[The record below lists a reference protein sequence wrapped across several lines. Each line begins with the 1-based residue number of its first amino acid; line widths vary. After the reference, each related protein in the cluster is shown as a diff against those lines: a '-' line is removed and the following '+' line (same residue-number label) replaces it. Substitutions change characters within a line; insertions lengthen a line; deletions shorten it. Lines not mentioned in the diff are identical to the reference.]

1 MFATSPTQARSTSL
15 FARSLHRA
23 DVLLQRKLLVLPAAA
38 MCRFALYIGPP
49 IKLEDLLTLPENSLI
64 AQSRCG
70 GNVSNLLGV
79 EQSEL
84 WCEGL
89 NAKLNERVN
98 GDGFGVAW
106 YDRRV
111 ASEPCLFKLA
121 WPAWHDRNLF
131 DLAKF
136 VNSGLILAHVR
147 AATSSASRVQGPTP
161 VSEQNC
167 HPFRYRRW
175 TFMHNGMVP
184 CFSRLRRRLRSLLP
198 DKLYEGLE
206 GTTDSE
212 HLFALF
218 LAQLPMPDAAADGGP
233 PLDPYEAQYP
243 AERIAEWL
251 HVRLAIRPPAQ
262 FGAQFGAHIS
272 AQIL

>member
-1 MFATSPTQARSTSL
+1 
-15 FARSLHRA
+15 
-23 DVLLQRKLLVLPAAA
+23 

-251 HVRLAIRPPAQ
+251 HVRASAIPARNSRRAQFLSTPPVPLSGDDPDDRPPRRRGGRHRRVLAQ
-262 FGAQFGAHIS
+262 HRRV
-272 AQIL
+272 